1 LQHFDATQNHES
13 AVQEALCFDMA
24 RKEMTISTDLIEELV
39 DLPEH
44 QVPDPIA
51 RQSNRSEVVCGS
63 RLRVRRGRFHAT
75 NLKPMRLT
83 IALLFV
89 LALSCRADQ
98 LAVGRWEGS
107 VRIPERELKLIVD
120 LAQDS
125 GGAWIGSI
133 TIPGLDVKGAAL
145 SDITVNGSEVTL
157 AIKSALGA
165 QRVGPAKFKGH
176 AKDATLT
183 GEFIQ
188 AGNTAPFTLEKNGA
202 PQVELPPQ
210 STPIAKEF
218 EGEWK
223 GEYELFGY
231 PRHVTIKLAN
241 RATKGAT
248 AEFVIVGRK
257 TNNLPVD
264 LVTQEG
270 GLLTIDSHDS
280 GISYECRFRKDNG
293 EIQGTMTQG
302 PLEIPLVLRRA
313 K

>member
-1 LQHFDATQNHES
+1 MECNTFIGRVAGMITDYGVIVSLTSLGFNIVLGGRWLYGIILFLLAAGITVGGIAS
-13 AVQEALCFDMA
+13 AA
-24 RKEMTISTDLIEELV
+24 RCT
-39 DLPEH
+39 
-44 QVPDPIA
+44 
-51 RQSNRSEVVCGS
+51 
-63 RLRVRRGRFHAT
+63 FHARH
-75 NLKPMRLT
+75 LKPVHITL
-83 IALLFV
+83 ALLFV
-89 LALSCRADQ
+89 SALICRADEP
-98 LAVGRWEGS
+98 AIGRWEGS
-107 VRIPERELKLIVD
+107 VKIPERELRAIVD

-125 GGAWIGSI
+125 GGVWIGSI

-145 SDITVNGSEVTL
+145 NDIIVNGSEVTF

-165 QRVGPAKFKGH
+165 QRVGPAKFKAH

-188 AGNTAPFTLEKNGA
+188 AGNTAPFTLEKTGA

-210 STPIAKEF
+210 STPIAKDF

-231 PRHVTIKLAN
+231 PRHVTVQLAN
-241 RATKGAT
+241 RATGGAT

-270 GLLTIDSHDS
+270 DLLTIDSHDS
-280 GISYECRFRKDNG
+280 GISYEGRFRKDTS

>member
-1 LQHFDATQNHES
+1 MRCNAFIGRVAGIITGYGIIVSPTSLGFNIVLGGRYCARS
-13 AVQEALCFDMA
+13 FKPVRVAL
-24 RKEMTISTDLIEELV
+24 
-39 DLPEH
+39 
-44 QVPDPIA
+44 
-51 RQSNRSEVVCGS
+51 
-63 RLRVRRGRFHAT
+63 
-75 NLKPMRLT
+75 
-83 IALLFV
+83 ALLFV
-89 LALSCRADQ
+89 SMLICRADEP
-98 LAVGRWEGS
+98 AIGHWEGS
-107 VRIPERELKLIVD
+107 VKIPERELKAIVD

-133 TIPGLDVKGAAL
+133 TIPGFDVKGAAL
-145 SDITVNGSEVTL
+145 TDIAVNGSDVTF

-165 QRVGPAKFKGH
+165 QRVGPAKFKAH

-188 AGNTAPFTLEKNGA
+188 AGNTAPFTLEKTGP

-210 STPIAKEF
+210 STAIAKEF

-241 RATKGAT
+241 HGTNGAT

-270 GLLTIDSHDS
+270 DILTIDSHDN
-280 GISYECRFRKDNG
+280 GISYEGRFRKGTG
-293 EIQGTMTQG
+293 EIQGTVIQG